1 MSEEKRN
8 DAPSSTGADKDKSAA
23 SASTPNKTTGKSST
37 PAGSASASGKASAPA
52 TDTGSTNK
60 AASKAASGGKKSA
73 GSAKPDTAGSDKP
86 GANTASTN
94 TASAA
99 KNPAQTSAVSKPA
112 DKTTSAGSSKPAS
125 ASTSKPGAAG
135 SGAAASSGAAS
146 TSTNTG
152 GGARTATGGSAG
164 TPHRPTP
171 TGSSSGGNGGGTSKI
186 IAIVAG
192 VIAIIALV
200 LSGWL
205 FARGQDRLASLDSRL
220 NTVEKGMQS
229 NVQEVVM
236 PRLKRFDSRLQSV
249 SGDVEQQA
257 QTLSSLQESLKQAQ
271 ARSADL
277 SDRIAGTN
285 NRWDLNQIEALLQA
299 ANQRLQLY
307 DDPEGAR
314 QALELASDVIAR
326 KSDPRLFDLRSEIVN
341 EIAALEALPD
351 PDVEGMSLALAAMIE
366 RVPELPLAS
375 NVPGQY
381 AGEDGQSSQASA
393 EQGSDDS
400 GMSMEEFQ
408 AQFSQGWD
416 HFVDSVGEALS
427 GMLTI
432 RRADGTQRA
441 LLPPDQAFFLNQNL
455 QLELRSARL
464 ALLERDTQNYRDS
477 LASARQWLE
486 DYYDTSAAPV
496 SSMQERI
503 GQMSNVKLDWDAPDI
518 SASLTQLR
526 EMMAQRGASAGNG
539 DSNADDA
546 NENANGGG
554 SEAGQD
560 GQ

>member
-37 PAGSASASGKASAPA
+37 PAGSGSASTSGKASAPA

-60 AASKAASGGKKSA
+60 AASKAASGGKKPA
-73 GSAKPDTAGSDKP
+73 GSGKP

-94 TASAA
+94 TASTA
-99 KNPAQTSAVSKPA
+99 KNPAQTSAASKPA
-112 DKTTSAGSSKPAS
+112 DKNTSAGSSKPAS
-125 ASTSKPGAAG
+125 ASSTSKPGAAG
-135 SGAAASSGAAS
+135 SGAAASSSAAS

-152 GGARTATGGSAG
+152 SGARAGAGGSAG

-186 IAIVAG
+186 IAIVA
-192 VIAIIALV
+192 VVVAIIALV

-326 KSDPRLFDLRSEIVN
+326 KSDPRLFDLRGEIVN

-375 NVPGQY
+375 NVPGEY
-381 AGEDGQSSQASA
+381 ASDEGQSSQASA

-477 LASARQWLE
+477 LARARQWLE

-503 GQMSNVKLDWDAPDI
+503 GQMSNVKLDWDVPDI

-526 EMMAQRGASAGNG
+526 EMMAQRGASGGNG
-539 DSNADDA
+539 DSSADDA